1 MHEHVHACACVH
13 VHVCMCMCMCMCA
26 CVHVHVCMC
35 MCACVHVQVR
45 MPMCMCACA
54 CVHVHMHVCMCMCAC
69 VHVCMCKHVQAFDCI
84 SHKLLI
90 AKLKAYGFANNS
102 LELIS
107 DYLSDRKQRTKIGER
122 FSTCQDIIYGVPQ
135 GSILGPLI
143 TFIEMTYFY
152 SLLALK

>member
-1 MHEHVHACACVH
+1 M
-13 VHVCMCMCMCMCA
+13 
-26 CVHVHVCMC
+26 
-35 MCACVHVQVR
+35 
-45 MPMCMCACA
+45 
-54 CVHVHMHVCMCMCAC
+54 
-69 VHVCMCKHVQAFDCI
+69 QAFDCI

-122 FSTCQDIIYGVPQ
+122 FSTCRDIIYGVPQ

-143 TFIEMTYFY
+143 FNVYRNDLFLFTPSFEIANYADDCTAYEFSGSINDVIKKLEQDSSNDTR
-152 SLLALK
+152 